1 MQAKGG
7 DAGVRF
13 RYAGRGAEQASTQEL
28 RAQRL
33 LLHTVETR
41 LAGKPVRECLA
52 AEREDRRRP
61 RAPGEGHGPPLRPR
75 RATMTSVHWRALSS
89 SSLKELR

>member
-7 DAGVRF
+7 DAEVRF
-13 RYAGRGAEQASTQEL
+13 RHAARVDERASTQEL

-41 LAGKPVRECLA
+41 LAGKPVREYWLLSGTT
-52 AEREDRRRP
+52 DDGRRRLAKATVP
-61 RAPGEGHGPPLRPR
+61 HFVRDGPQ
-75 RATMTSVHWRALSS
+75 
-89 SSLKELR
+89 